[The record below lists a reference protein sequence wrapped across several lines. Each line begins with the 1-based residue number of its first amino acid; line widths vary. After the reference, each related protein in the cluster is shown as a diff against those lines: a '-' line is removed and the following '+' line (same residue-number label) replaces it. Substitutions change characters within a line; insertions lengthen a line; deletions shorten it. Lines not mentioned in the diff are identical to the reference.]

1 LYLSG
6 FFLWAGEGGIVCFMK
21 IITIMTREEIRYKN
35 ILIIKLRLLLKMGQ
49 KEAVE
54 KAAKELEDLI
64 NEERIK
70 NRKQ

>member
-1 LYLSG
+1 MYLSG

-49 KEAVE
+49 MEELE
-54 KAAKELEDLI
+54 KASKELMDLI
-64 NEERIK
+64 EDERIK
-70 NRKQ
+70 NRKR